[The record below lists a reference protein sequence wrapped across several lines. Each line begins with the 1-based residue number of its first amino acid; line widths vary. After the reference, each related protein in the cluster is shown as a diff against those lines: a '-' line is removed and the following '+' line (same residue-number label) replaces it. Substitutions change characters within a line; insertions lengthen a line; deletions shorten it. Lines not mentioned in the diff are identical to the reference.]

1 MFFARTAVLAIAA
14 LTLSC
19 GGVIAG
25 GPYRPFQVGLWS
37 GGNYT
42 DDRNGTFSHCSAG
55 VVYDS
60 GVSLF
65 VVSTEAHGWWL
76 GFASPNWSLTP
87 STGIPVK
94 LQFGGRPAVEIAATI
109 ADRQLLLVPMPEETR
124 LIDTFWQSSKID
136 IVAQQLS
143 FSLRLVATSGLAS
156 ELANC
161 VHRSVALDTPTRNA
175 LPAPAPVVSNP
186 AEAARA
192 LVGPDAPEFEELKL
206 AKNFLLAA
214 RLSNAQLIESD
225 KPPALASFRAVWR
238 SDDAAGAVKILPSRD
253 VTGLAIA
260 SDLISIDPKLCKGNF
275 AAARSSDIVDG
286 SVVFRAALS
295 CEEGQNNRTAQYFVA
310 PRRRGGF
317 VVFAIIGNNGG
328 AVLPSNRL
336 NPDLLAKAALQAAV
350 PGD

>member
-1 MFFARTAVLAIAA
+1 MFFTRTAVLAIAA
-14 LTLSC
+14 LTLLS
-19 GGVIAG
+19 GGATAG
-25 GPYRPFQVGLWS
+25 GPYRPFQLGLWS
-37 GGNYT
+37 GGAYT
-42 DDRNGTFSHCSAG
+42 DDRNGSFSHCSAG

-87 STGIPVK
+87 STGISVK
-94 LQFGGRPAVEIAATI
+94 LQFDDRPAVEIAATI

-124 LIDTFWQSSKID
+124 LIDTFWHSSKIEV
-136 IVAQQLS
+136 VAQQRS
-143 FSLRLVATSGLAS
+143 FSLSLVATSGLAS
-156 ELANC
+156 EMASC
-161 VHRSVALDTPTRNA
+161 VHRSVALDTPARTA

-186 AEAARA
+186 AEAAR
-192 LVGPDAPEFEELKL
+192 VGPDAPEFEEVKL

-214 RLSNAQLIESD
+214 RLSNAQLIETD

-317 VVFAIIGNNGG
+317 VVFAIIGNDGG